1 MPNQAGSKSDFFYNL
16 LEVLLRKISI
26 DEESEEYKQLIVEEN
41 ILWANATDD
50 DLEKYIR
57 RSAKMV
63 KGNQRLR
70 LWFARKKRDKAK
82 KAVAEN
88 S

>member
-1 MPNQAGSKSDFFYNL
+1 MPNQTGSKSDFFYNL

-26 DEESEEYKQLIVEEN
+26 DEESEEYKQLVVEEN
-41 ILWANATDD
+41 ILWANATDN

-70 LWFARKKRDKAK
+70 RWFARKKRDKAK